1 MSQDIVPSGPI
12 HASYLADPD
21 ENGKGGW
28 EAAKQL
34 VFVIFKWRRLIYW
47 LCFLFPLGVT
57 IGLVLQPPMRRANAV
72 IMLKGDRIP
81 LQMAGVT
88 EANTRWMYSPQVM
101 QSEVELIRSRQ
112 VMGPVAKKLLAEPP
126 KPAETSLLSRI
137 VAWPKTMV
145 KAAMKLLRLRPDP
158 KTDAEKVAEATD
170 RLIKSTL
177 AIPVTDTNVIKISYF
192 DPTPEGAVKILK
204 LIIDQYMEEQALIQT
219 GAAGLPKY
227 YEQEKQRVET
237 QLLNAEQ
244 VLNEWQEKNHTVS
257 IDEQI
262 TNDLRLINNRETSL
276 KETEEQ
282 IEVTRAKI
290 AVLKKQF
297 SALPERL
304 MTVQERIA
312 NPAVTRVKEQLVA
325 AEVALQDVLN
335 RYTEKSR
342 QVQDKKTQVLLLR
355 KELETAEKQEII
367 GRQTTELNP
376 LRSNLE
382 RELGAAQALAA
393 SLAAQKETLE
403 KQVRE
408 TSERLGDLRGKKGEL
423 TRLSRVVALHKDSFE
438 LYGKKLE
445 EARIATGLGK
455 EKLSQVLVIAQPF
468 VVPPDDLVDDLVL
481 VLLSS
486 IVGLAFGGAIAFV
499 IEMFNNNLR
508 TQADVEHYLGLPM
521 LAAVPDLP
529 PRVLLPS
536 PDN

>member
-1 MSQDIVPSGPI
+1 
-12 HASYLADPD
+12 
-21 ENGKGGW
+21 
-28 EAAKQL
+28 
-34 VFVIFKWRRLIYW
+34 
-47 LCFLFPLGVT
+47 
-57 IGLVLQPPMRRANAV
+57 
-72 IMLKGDRIP
+72 
-81 LQMAGVT
+81 
-88 EANTRWMYSPQVM
+88 
-101 QSEVELIRSRQ
+101 
-112 VMGPVAKKLLAEPP
+112 
-126 KPAETSLLSRI
+126 
-137 VAWPKTMV
+137 
-145 KAAMKLLRLRPDP
+145 
-158 KTDAEKVAEATD
+158 
-170 RLIKSTL
+170 
-177 AIPVTDTNVIKISYF
+177 
-192 DPTPEGAVKILK
+192 
-204 LIIDQYMEEQALIQT
+204 
-219 GAAGLPKY
+219 
-227 YEQEKQRVET
+227 
-237 QLLNAEQ
+237 
-244 VLNEWQEKNHTVS
+244 LNEWQEKNHTVS

-262 TNDLRLINNRETSL
+262 TNDLKLINNRETSL

-304 MTVQERIA
+304 MTSQERIA

-393 SLAAQKETLE
+393 SLAAQKETLG

-408 TSERLGDLRGKKGEL
+408 TSERLGDLREKKGEL

-455 EKLSQVLVIAQPF
+455 EQLSQVLIIAQPF
-468 VVPPDDLVDDLVL
+468 VVPPDDLLDDLVL